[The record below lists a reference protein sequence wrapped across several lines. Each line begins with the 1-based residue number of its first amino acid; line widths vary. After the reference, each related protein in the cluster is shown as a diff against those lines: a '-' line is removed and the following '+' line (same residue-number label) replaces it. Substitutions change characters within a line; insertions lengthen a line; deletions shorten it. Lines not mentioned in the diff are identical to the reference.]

1 MLENK
6 IAYSRE
12 NLSGGVR
19 IKMASTFRDVS
30 HAVNFVMPSEL
41 LEVKS
46 PKIVVTA
53 DIGNYSGQE
62 AFIESAACN
71 KELIFL
77 NFIDYPALDNLPSNM
92 FTINVIWTGD
102 DPRFIGKFF
111 KILPHLY
118 LEEFKENLWI
128 DSNIKLSSI
137 SSFFECLK
145 PYDFSCML
153 HDKRKTIISEAE
165 EIIFQGK
172 DDKLII
178 EGLLNSYEE
187 KVYDFKKLPLLAGRF
202 LYRKNNDQ
210 IIKFNQIWFDLLV
223 NGSIRDQ
230 LSLPIAE
237 SKVEIKTYLLP
248 SDHSKNLFKV
258 QFHNKYDV
266 GKYGNG
272 AEQIIRSY
280 ISRLKYKASF
290 ILHSINFFIKK

>member
-1 MLENK
+1 
-6 IAYSRE
+6 
-12 NLSGGVR
+12 
-19 IKMASTFRDVS
+19 
-30 HAVNFVMPSEL
+30 
-41 LEVKS
+41 
-46 PKIVVTA
+46 
-53 DIGNYSGQE
+53 
-62 AFIESAACN
+62 
-71 KELIFL
+71 
-77 NFIDYPALDNLPSNM
+77 
-92 FTINVIWTGD
+92 
-102 DPRFIGKFF
+102 
-111 KILPHLY
+111 
-118 LEEFKENLWI
+118 
-128 DSNIKLSSI
+128 
-137 SSFFECLK
+137 
-145 PYDFSCML
+145 ML

-187 KVYDFKKLPLLAGRF
+187 KVYDFKKLTLLAGRF